1 MQHPQVACMSCGRRI
16 SGDQIR
22 YRELVNDGQ
31 LPTDVFNDLG
41 IYRYCCRNQVANP
54 PIQPFQP
61 TKVLENSKIERRTLN
76 DGIVHKVKLGST
88 AFIKTQTYVDRTSED
103 IDRPTGL
110 PATIRDRPVL
120 VD

>member
-22 YRELVNDGQ
+22 YRDLINDGQ
-31 LPTDVFNDLG
+31 LPADVFNDLG

-61 TKVLENSKIERRTLN
+61 TEVLKGSKIERRTLN
-76 DGIVHKVKLGST
+76 DGIVHKVKLGATS
-88 AFIKTQTYVDRTSED
+88 FIKTQKYVDAKSVD
-103 IDRPTGL
+103 VKLP
-110 PATIRDRPVL
+110 PATIKDRPIL